1 MNKKKLEYYKK
12 KLIKERKNVQDF
24 INQMK
29 NNETINMNFEMA
41 SELSFY
47 DNHPSDLA
55 SEMNDMERGMA
66 FKEHEITV
74 MKRIDD
80 SLKSIENDSYGICQ
94 NCKKEIPEERL
105 EFMPYA
111 QFCVTCQKELNT
123 IKSEDKLNRP
133 IEETVLDNPFGYGY
147 NDFNEDGEIGFD
159 AEDSY
164 QAVQRFNQ
172 YDNTFELDNDDID
185 YVEPIEKISNQQYK
199 NQLPD

>member
-1 MNKKKLEYYKK
+1 MNSEKLKYYKN
-12 KLIKERKNVQDF
+12 KLMKERKNVQDF

-29 NNETINMNFEMA
+29 NNETINMNFEMS

-74 MKRIDD
+74 VKRIDD
-80 SLKSIENDSYGICQ
+80 ALRSIEDESYGICQ

-123 IKSEDKLNRP
+123 IKSEDKLNRS
-133 IEETVLDNPFGYGY
+133 IEETVLDKPFGYGY
-147 NDFNEDGEIGFD
+147 NDFDEDGETGFD

>member
-1 MNKKKLEYYKK
+1 MNSQKLEYYKK

-80 SLKSIENDSYGICQ
+80 ALKSIENDSYGICQ

-172 YDNTFELDNDDID
+172 YDNTFELDNDDMD